1 MENPATIT
9 DINVFA
15 QKFGIPAENLQS
27 GNYFIEIGTLKNNT
41 MFITREAPGVGSNLG
56 GAVEVVTA
64 SGNVTLGTFHTVKF

>member
-15 QKFGIPAENLQS
+15 QKFGIPAENLLS

-41 MFITREAPGVGSNLG
+41 IFITREVPVVGSNLG
-56 GAVEVVTA
+56 GVVEVVTT
-64 SGNVTLGTFHTVKF
+64 SGYVTLETFHTVKF